1 MSTVTPITAQH
12 ILDTLYGD
20 VQGYSLSSQGRTR
33 IAREADPAFT
43 YGEVT
48 PEAIEYIVTQVQ
60 PKEHEVFYDLG
71 AGTGKG
77 VVFASFFGPFSRS
90 IGIEL
95 LPELWAAASDT
106 ATRYELEVKP
116 QLPPHKHGQQIEFRN
131 GDIFVQDISDA
142 DVVFS
147 HCTCFDDELMGK
159 LSDQCRTLKS
169 GARIVTVTKGLVGPE
184 FIALGT
190 TPFRMA
196 WGDATICFYQRA

>member
-1 MSTVTPITAQH
+1 MSATAPITAQT

-20 VQGYSLSSQGRTR
+20 VQGYALSSSGRSR

-48 PEAIEYIVTQVQ
+48 PEAIEYIVSQAQ
-60 PKEHEVFYDLG
+60 PKQGEVFYDLG
-71 AGTGKG
+71 SGTGKG
-77 VVFASFFGPFSRS
+77 VMFASFFGNFAKS

-95 LPELWAAASDT
+95 LDELWSSANHTLS
-106 ATRYELEVKP
+106 RFESELKP
-116 QLPPHKHGQQIEFRN
+116 HLPVEKQFQEIEFRN
-131 GDIFVQDISDA
+131 GDIFTQDISDG

-147 HCTCFDDELMGK
+147 HCTCFDDELMAK
-159 LSDQCRTLKS
+159 LTRQCETLKS
-169 GARIVTVTKGLVGPE
+169 GSRVITVTKGLNSPE

-196 WGDATICFYQRA
+196 WGDATICFYQRI